1 LEVDS
6 GIGGE
11 RRNLKVVQKLV
22 SMRPVFEVYDE
33 TTGERLLVIRQTW
46 LSFLRSTLNFEDNNG
61 RKILTAKGGFF
72 DKTFWLLDESG
83 QKIAKVVR
91 PWIAL
96 RQNFTI
102 HYRDDIVKAQGG
114 FLAWGF
120 EATSSSGQFAFRL
133 DKKIL
138 AIRDQFRVS
147 VGSYMDWLHAV
158 AAAVIVDRIFFKG
171 KGCGRYLCC
180 CIALLVL
187 FMMIAILPFLLFPPI
202 P

>member
-11 RRNLKVVQKLV
+11 RRNLKVVQKLI

-33 TTGERLLVIRQTW
+33 TTGEKLLVIRQTW
-46 LSFLRSTLNFEDNNG
+46 LSFLRSTLNFEDSSG

-72 DKTFWLLDESG
+72 NKTFWLLDESG

-180 CIALLVL
+180 VFALLIL
-187 FMMIAILPFLLFPPI
+187 FMMIAILPFLFPPF

>member
-6 GIGGE
+6 GTGGT
-11 RRNLKVVQKLV
+11 RRNLKVVQKLI
-22 SMRPVFEVYDE
+22 SARPVFEIYDE
-33 TTGERLLVIRQTW
+33 ATGEKLGTIRQTW
-46 LSFLRSTLNFEDNNG
+46 LSFLRSTLNIFDANDQ
-61 RKILTAKGGFF
+61 KILTAKGGFF

-83 QKIAKVVR
+83 QKIAKLTR

-96 RQNFTI
+96 RKNFTI
-102 HYRDDIVKAQGG
+102 HYRDEIIKAQGG

-147 VGSYMDWLHAV
+147 VGDYMDWLHAV
-158 AAAVIVDRIFFKG
+158 ASAVVVDRVFFKG
-171 KGCGRYLCC
+171 KGCGSRLICC
-180 CIALLVL
+180 VILIII
-187 FMMIAILPFLLFPPI
+187 MMAILILPYLFFPPF
-202 P
+202 